1 MKYFFVILLTMFIVA
16 SFCCEVTP
24 FGPEADD
31 VTYANLAQEPISFGG
46 TANGQNDL
54 FVWEGGTWNFYPFW
68 ATGLPATSIWNL
80 DETTIMV
87 AMGAGS
93 YSDGVYNFDL
103 NTHTWTINEWFMF
116 PNFLVYN
123 PGNGIYYV
131 GERDGLFRSADANS
145 WTRITSLGTNKC
157 SSLAFY
163 NSNMVTNNGALVK
176 YSTDNGLTWQTGN
189 TSNLRGF
196 RYTENGVLYAIM
208 DVESDSDGLWRS
220 DDYGETWDNVLFTS
234 NLNCIGPDF
243 GEYIILGW
251 RQANEED
258 GYLAVLDSQSQLTQ
272 LVHASLDSE
281 VRQLEIFPLINTPSF
296 YVINGEGCFYI
307 TGFLPV
313 NNDDA
318 TAPVIDGIKL
328 QAYPNP
334 FSRETTIEVKV
345 KDMAAA
351 LKVDVYNLKGQL
363 IKRLSNDN
371 RQTQNTF
378 SWDGR
383 DFNNQLVGSGFY
395 FVKAELNG
403 KINCCKVLLI
413 H

>member
-189 TSNLRGF
+189 TSKSEGF
-196 RYTENGVLYAIM
+196 SLYRERC
-208 DVESDSDGLWRS
+208 VVCNHGC
-220 DDYGETWDNVLFTS
+220 GE
-234 NLNCIGPDF
+234 
-243 GEYIILGW
+243 
-251 RQANEED
+251 
-258 GYLAVLDSQSQLTQ
+258 
-272 LVHASLDSE
+272 
-281 VRQLEIFPLINTPSF
+281 
-296 YVINGEGCFYI
+296 
-307 TGFLPV
+307 
-313 NNDDA
+313 
-318 TAPVIDGIKL
+318 
-328 QAYPNP
+328 
-334 FSRETTIEVKV
+334 
-345 KDMAAA
+345 
-351 LKVDVYNLKGQL
+351 
-363 IKRLSNDN
+363 
-371 RQTQNTF
+371 
-378 SWDGR
+378 
-383 DFNNQLVGSGFY
+383 
-395 FVKAELNG
+395 
-403 KINCCKVLLI
+403 
-413 H
+413 

>member
-1 MKYFFVILLTMFIVA
+1 
-16 SFCCEVTP
+16 
-24 FGPEADD
+24 
-31 VTYANLAQEPISFGG
+31 
-46 TANGQNDL
+46 
-54 FVWEGGTWNFYPFW
+54 
-68 ATGLPATSIWNL
+68 
-80 DETTIMV
+80 
-87 AMGAGS
+87 
-93 YSDGVYNFDL
+93 
-103 NTHTWTINEWFMF
+103 
-116 PNFLVYN
+116 
-123 PGNGIYYV
+123 
-131 GERDGLFRSADANS
+131 
-145 WTRITSLGTNKC
+145 
-157 SSLAFY
+157 
-163 NSNMVTNNGALVK
+163 
-176 YSTDNGLTWQTGN
+176 
-189 TSNLRGF
+189 
-196 RYTENGVLYAIM
+196 M